1 MHIDTF
7 NVPRSQAQM
16 HTLEGKFHSTYTL
29 LHNSAEL
36 LSYSTVYDLVVL
48 IAGQSADIPLNWGAE
63 GQEGPVLATGVT
75 FSRHFYLVMRLCTSY
90 AASPIHSQV
99 SVC

>member
-36 LSYSTVYDLVVL
+36 LSYSTV
-48 IAGQSADIPLNWGAE
+48 
-63 GQEGPVLATGVT
+63 
-75 FSRHFYLVMRLCTSY
+75 
-90 AASPIHSQV
+90 
-99 SVC
+99 